1 MHHNTPRHKVD
12 TLIDFAVEIYQFLE
26 TYEQNL
32 LQQTTQE
39 LGLPDTLNTNI
50 SIRKRVLRYLIL
62 DIDQAFFQALWT
74 SYQDLFRELYGN
86 SHIRSASPLQ
96 DDLFASREI
105 LEDTLVEV
113 WNKDTFKQVFLQKAY
128 RCFGVDFQPIQE
140 NCLFAREAEEDIEQD
155 ESDINFEDEQ
165 SQVCRLM

>member
-1 MHHNTPRHKVD
+1 MHHNTLRHKVD

-39 LGLPDTLNTNI
+39 LGISDTLHSNTY
-50 SIRKRVLRYLIL
+50 IRKRVLRYLIL
-62 DIDQAFFQALWT
+62 DIDQALFQAIWNR
-74 SYQDLFRELYGN
+74 YQPLFRELYRDF
-86 SHIRSASPLQ
+86 HIRSASPLQ

-105 LEDTLVEV
+105 LEDTLVQV
-113 WNKDTFKQVFLQKAY
+113 MDKDTFKHVFLQKAY

-155 ESDINFEDEQ
+155 EADINFEEAQ